1 MSSLAD
7 QFAQA
12 QQDVNALPSRPDNNT
27 MLQLYAL
34 FKQATK
40 GDVTG
45 DRPGG
50 FDFVAAAKY
59 DAWNDVKGTTPAD
72 AMQLY
77 IDLVESLRVQA

>member
-50 FDFVAAAKY
+50 FDFLAAAKY
-59 DAWNDVKGTTPAD
+59 DAWNDVKGTTPTD